1 MNDNLKKIEK
11 VMLYVGI
18 DVSKLSF
25 DVAILNNG
33 SYQDM
38 QFDNNSGG
46 FKALSKWIKSFK
58 KEAVFC
64 MEATGIYG
72 LALAKYL
79 FQKDK
84 KVIVANPIKTNA
96 FAKMEM
102 VRNKTDKADAMSI
115 ARYCNH
121 LDDKGEITKH
131 LFKPKGEDFEKLQ
144 FLVTRLE
151 QLDKIVTQENNR
163 LGVSFDKEAVRSI
176 NSIIS
181 HIDKQIIK
189 IKKVLKE
196 VIKQDET
203 LKQQVELLMSI
214 QGIGEK
220 TAWSILAYLG
230 DISLFSSAKQVTS
243 YAGINPK
250 IEQSGTSINKSSL
263 SKVGNKR
270 LRKTL
275 YMPAL
280 TAVRHNP
287 LMKDLYERLRKK
299 GKPNKVALCAV
310 MRKLLVLAYGVL
322 KSGKVFDPCYQR

>member
-1 MNDNLKKIEK
+1 
-11 VMLYVGI
+11 MLYIGI

-33 SYQDM
+33 SYQNM
-38 QFDNNSGG
+38 QFDNNSEG
-46 FKALSKWIKSFK
+46 FKALSKEVKSFK
-58 KEAVFC
+58 KEGLFC

-79 FQKDK
+79 VQKSE
-84 KVIVANPIKTNA
+84 KVIVANPIKTHA
-96 FAKMEM
+96 FATMEM

-115 ARYCNH
+115 ARYCMH
-121 LDDKGEITKH
+121 LDGKGDITKN
-131 LFKPKGEDFEKLQ
+131 LFKPKGEAFEKLQ
-144 FLVTRLE
+144 FLITRLE
-151 QLDKIVTQENNR
+151 QLDKIATQENNR
-163 LGVSFDKEAVRSI
+163 LGVSLDKEAVRSI
-176 NSIIS
+176 KSMMA

-196 VIKQDET
+196 IVKQDET
-203 LKQQVELLMSI
+203 LKQQVELLISI

-230 DISLFSSAKQVTS
+230 DISLFSNAKQVTS

-250 IEQSGTSINKSSL
+250 IEQSGTSIHKSSL

-270 LRKTL
+270 LRKAL

-280 TAVRHNP
+280 TAAKHNP
-287 LMKDLYERLRKK
+287 LMKDLYERLRQK

-322 KSGKVFDPCYQR
+322 KSGKAFDPCYQR